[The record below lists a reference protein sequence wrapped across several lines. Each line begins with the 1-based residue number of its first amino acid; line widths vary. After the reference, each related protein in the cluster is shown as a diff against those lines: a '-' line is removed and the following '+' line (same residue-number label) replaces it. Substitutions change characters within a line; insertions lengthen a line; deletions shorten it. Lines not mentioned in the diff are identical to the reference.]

1 METTINLSKG
11 EITKN
16 EKNSKILLLRKFNSL
31 SSNKILIK
39 SEVKDS
45 FNSPEKFLCL
55 DSKIIVNRKINL
67 KKMFPL
73 DDDTKQ
79 NINKTIGKGGPHGS
93 LKYVF
98 HRLNTFKGKS
108 SINSKN
114 SVIVGNNNYINNE
127 VFKPDNIPDKHPK
140 ESQYSFNAMFQNLD

>member
-1 METTINLSKG
+1 METKINLSKG

-55 DSKIIVNRKINL
+55 D
-67 KKMFPL
+67 
-73 DDDTKQ
+73 
-79 NINKTIGKGGPHGS
+79 
-93 LKYVF
+93 
-98 HRLNTFKGKS
+98 
-108 SINSKN
+108 
-114 SVIVGNNNYINNE
+114 
-127 VFKPDNIPDKHPK
+127 
-140 ESQYSFNAMFQNLD
+140 